1 MRCKHFQARGG
12 MGITERGERMKKGIF
27 FGLGLIACLLGG
39 IPPSVA
45 EGKEPFVVG
54 AVFGVTG
61 AFSFLGEPER
71 NTAQMV
77 EEWVNAAGGIQ
88 GHPLKVMVEDTKS
101 DEAQA
106 VLTVRKLL
114 EKDKVLAIVGP
125 SSTGESMAVVPIME
139 RAKTPLISCAAA
151 LSIVTPKEELDR
163 ILAAKTFEMPKKQNR
178 WVFKT
183 AQTDTSAVEAIYEH
197 MKKKKITKVAIITV
211 TAGFGDFG
219 RQELKRA
226 APVYGIS
233 IVADERYGPKD
244 SDMTA
249 QLTKIKGTDAQAVIN
264 WSVGPPQ
271 IIVTKNWKQLGMKIP
286 LYQSHGFQSKRNL
299 ELAGGAA
306 EGVLC
311 PLGHLAVAE
320 KLKADHPQK
329 TILMK
334 YKTEYEKRFKAEVS
348 GFGGYA
354 HDALYLL
361 VDALK
366 AVGPDKG
373 KIRDY
378 LETRVKNWPGVS
390 GIFNLSP
397 QDHTGLNKEAFV
409 MITAKNNDWTFAD

>member
-1 MRCKHFQARGG
+1 
-12 MGITERGERMKKGIF
+12 MKRNIF
-27 FGLGLIACLLGG
+27 FIGVFAGACLLGSIG
-39 IPPSVA
+39 QGWGA
-45 EGKEPFVVG
+45 EKDPYLVG
-54 AVFGVTG
+54 AVFSVTG
-61 AFSFLGEPER
+61 GASFLGEPER
-71 NTAQMV
+71 NTAKMV

-88 GHPLKVMVEDTKS
+88 GHPLKVIIEDSKS
-101 DEAQA
+101 DEGQA
-106 VLTVRKLL
+106 VLAVRKLL
-114 EKDKVLAIVGP
+114 DRVKVLAIVGP
-125 SSTGESMAVVPIME
+125 STTGESMAAVPIME
-139 RAKTPLISCAAA
+139 KASAPLISCAAA

-197 MKKKKITKVAIITV
+197 MKKKKITKVALMTV

-226 APVYGIS
+226 AGAYGIT

-249 QLTKIKGTDAQAVIN
+249 QLTKIKGTDAQALIN
-264 WSVGPPQ
+264 WSIGPPQ
-271 IIVTKNWKQLGMKIP
+271 VLVTKNWNQLGMKIP
-286 LYQSHGFQSKRNL
+286 LYQSHGFGSRRNI

-311 PLGHLAVAE
+311 PLGHVIVAE
-320 KLKADHPQK
+320 KVKADHPQK
-329 TILMK
+329 VVITK
-334 YKTEYEKRFKAEVS
+334 YKTEYEKQFKTEVS

-354 HDALYLL
+354 YDALYLL

-366 AVGPDKG
+366 AVGPDKE

-378 LETRVKNWPGVS
+378 LESKVKNWPGVS
-390 GIFNLSP
+390 GVFNLSP
-397 QDHTGLNKEAFV
+397 EDHTGLKKDAFE
-409 MITAKNNDWTFAD
+409 MIVVKNNDWTFAD